1 MKKTIRFSILIFA
14 LVLVGPALWAQNT
27 VFETES
33 EHYRVLSEISEEHS
47 AVVAQQMEAMLA
59 LYNDQFRFPVNEL
72 EVPLRVRVFATKAR
86 FDSYLRRLIDES
98 RDGYVYLHYNDL
110 AKSELVGYYTENES
124 LYRSMIHQSF
134 IQFFRAF
141 IPNPPLWIREGFAVF
156 YEGSVYDPD
165 FGAAVYRENL
175 AWLDTLKGLVAGTEG
190 RPIPLDE
197 ILDLSLE
204 EARQQIDVFYPQ
216 AWGMV
221 SFLLNSEDPEINR
234 ILWDSLSALAPDAT
248 LAENTDS
255 VYREAFRWVAEESMV
270 GEFLAYVNDRRSFR
284 GWVEYGVESYNGEDL
299 DEAERAFVQALK
311 LNEENYVSY
320 YYLGLINYQRQNYGL
335 ADYYYQAALEYG
347 ADEPITLY
355 ALGVNAYADNRFEDA
370 ISFLELTV
378 DRDPSYR
385 DKAEDLLVRIRG

>member
-1 MKKTIRFSILIFA
+1 MKKTIRISFLI
-14 LVLVGPALWAQNT
+14 LVLVLVVPALWAQNT
-27 VFETES
+27 VFETQS

-47 AVVAQQMEAMLA
+47 AAVAEQMEAMLE
-59 LYNDQFRFPVNEL
+59 LYNDQFRFPVDEL
-72 EVPLRVRVFATKAR
+72 EVPMRVRVFATKAR

-110 AKSELVGYYTENES
+110 AKSELVGYYTESES
-124 LYRSMIHQSF
+124 LGRSMIHQSF

-165 FGAAVYRENL
+165 FGAAIYRENL
-175 AWLDTLKGLVAGTEG
+175 AWLDTLKDLVNGIGGAA
-190 RPIPLDE
+190 IPLDQMLE
-197 ILDLSLE
+197 LSLE
-204 EARQQIDVFYPQ
+204 DARARIDVFYPQ

-234 ILWDSLSALAPDAT
+234 ILWDSLSALAPEAT
-248 LAENTDS
+248 LAENTES
-255 VYREAFRWVAEESMV
+255 VYREAFRWAPEETLVEEFV
-270 GEFLAYVNDRRSFR
+270 GYISDRRSFR
-284 GWVEYGVESYNGEDL
+284 GWVEYGVEAYNADDV
-299 DEAERAFVQALK
+299 DESERAFVQALK
-311 LNEENYVSY
+311 LNEENYVPY
-320 YYLGLINYQRQNYGL
+320 YYLGLINYRRQNYGL

-370 ISFLELTV
+370 VSYLELTV
-378 DRDPSYR
+378 DRDPAYR
-385 DKAEDLLVRIRG
+385 DKAEDLLIRIRG

>member
-1 MKKTIRFSILIFA
+1 MKKTIRISFLF
-14 LVLVGPALWAQNT
+14 LVLVLVVPALWAQNT
-27 VFETES
+27 VFETQS

-47 AVVAQQMEAMLA
+47 AAVAEQMEAMLE
-59 LYNDQFRFPVNEL
+59 LYNDQFRFPVDEL
-72 EVPLRVRVFATKAR
+72 EVPMRVRVFATKAR

-110 AKSELVGYYTENES
+110 AKSELVGYYTESES
-124 LYRSMIHQSF
+124 LGRSMIHQSF

-165 FGAAVYRENL
+165 FGAAIYRENL
-175 AWLDTLKGLVAGTEG
+175 AWLDTLKDLVNGIGGAA
-190 RPIPLDE
+190 IPLDQMLE
-197 ILDLSLE
+197 LSLE
-204 EARQQIDVFYPQ
+204 DARARIDVFYPQ

-234 ILWDSLSALAPDAT
+234 ILWDSLSALEPEAT

-255 VYREAFRWVAEESMV
+255 VYREAFRWAPEETLVEEFV
-270 GEFLAYVNDRRSFR
+270 GYISDRRSFR
-284 GWVEYGVESYNGEDL
+284 GWVEYGVEAYNADDV
-299 DEAERAFVQALK
+299 DESERAFVQALK
-311 LNEENYVSY
+311 LNEENYVPY
-320 YYLGLINYQRQNYGL
+320 YYLGLINYRRQNYGL

-370 ISFLELTV
+370 VSYLELTV
-378 DRDPSYR
+378 DRDPAYR
-385 DKAEDLLVRIRG
+385 DKAEDLLIRIRG